1 MRIRV
6 LDRILVALAGLLLVA
21 ACSGLVAQ
29 VFFGKDVIGLITKL
43 LEVETTTGKIIAGV
57 CAGVLLLLGLY
68 CLLMLFRHRRRKDK
82 FILQKCAIPVETVQL
97 WFQLGLVTLYALLLA
112 AQRLLRFEHDTFEW
126 RHTIPATGV
135 LLVAADWLYFH
146 GLAIPD
152 APISAGSLL
161 RRFSVVITFVLGAA
175 VFHEHNLKRKGL
187 ALAAILAGVVLLCL
201 KV

>member
-1 MRIRV
+1 MS
-6 LDRILVALAGLLLVA
+6 A
-21 ACSGLVAQ
+21 ASS
-29 VFFGKDVIGLITKL
+29 IW
-43 LEVETTTGKIIAGV
+43 
-57 CAGVLLLLGLY
+57 
-68 CLLMLFRHRRRKDK
+68 DK

-126 RHTIPATGV
+126 RHTIPATGI

-152 APISAGSLL
+152 APISASSLL